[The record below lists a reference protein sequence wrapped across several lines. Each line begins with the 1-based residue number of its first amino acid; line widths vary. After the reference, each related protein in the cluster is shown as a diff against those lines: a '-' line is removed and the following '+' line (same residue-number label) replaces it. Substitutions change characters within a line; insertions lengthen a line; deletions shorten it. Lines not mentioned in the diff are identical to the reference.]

1 MVEQRKLIQKS
12 INGTWESVPAVLHFP
27 LDKSFGALGTKLN
40 KNNNKSEHK
49 AAKLGLQNKSRLFN

>member
-12 INGTWESVPAVLHFP
+12 INGTRESVPAVLHFP

-40 KNNNKSEHK
+40 KTKTIINQNI
-49 AAKLGLQNKSRLFN
+49 KLPQ

>member
-1 MVEQRKLIQKS
+1 MLVQTS
-12 INGTWESVPAVLHFP
+12 SNGTQGSVPAVLHFP

-49 AAKLGLQNKSRLFN
+49 AATLGLQNKSRLFN